1 MGAFESCPGL
11 SFYPLQDPAGAQGL
25 CSPFPGRKAGASSQV
40 LVVLP
45 QGQLLME
52 QSAWS
57 LPIETIKFF
66 PAQGKQDKHSEAD
79 PRSVMD
85 QIQGVQL
92 LTCLA
97 MAQV

>member
-1 MGAFESCPGL
+1 
-11 SFYPLQDPAGAQGL
+11 
-25 CSPFPGRKAGASSQV
+25 
-40 LVVLP
+40 
-45 QGQLLME
+45 ME